1 MEATPIT
8 TEKFLKWDSVTT
20 VGLFAPL
27 LALCLFCL
35 AYIKWAEPGSRFPNV
50 FDSNRLTLFLVSV
63 LALAIM
69 FTAIGR
75 GINGRWFG
83 ILIDDNNRFS
93 LSVLQTVLWSTLLLA
108 IIVAG
113 AIDNVASGRGQTAFK
128 LGIPSEFWILIGIS
142 TSTLVGAKIIKT
154 NGNNQQL
161 NATLTKN
168 LTNLMSTELPDKKER
183 VKVFGKIVGWV
194 SPVDAEL
201 ADLVRGEQAGN
212 ALSPDLGKIQML
224 FLTLVI
230 VGVYG
235 IVIGNAM
242 KSAGVFTCPEFD
254 ESLIALIAIS
264 HVGYLSA
271 KLVPQDNAGA
281 A

>member
-1 MEATPIT
+1 MAATPIT
-8 TEKFLKWDSVTT
+8 KEKFLKWDRVTT

-27 LALCLFCL
+27 LALCLFCV
-35 AYIKWAEPGSRFPNV
+35 AYIKWAEPDSRFPNV

-63 LALAIM
+63 LALAVM

-161 NATLTKN
+161 NATLIKN
-168 LTNLMSTELPDKKER
+168 LTNLMSTELPDKKEEGLR
-183 VKVFGKIVGWV
+183 
-194 SPVDAEL
+194 SSA
-201 ADLVRGEQAGN
+201 R
-212 ALSPDLGKIQML
+212 LSD
-224 FLTLVI
+224 
-230 VGVYG
+230 
-235 IVIGNAM
+235 
-242 KSAGVFTCPEFD
+242 
-254 ESLIALIAIS
+254 
-264 HVGYLSA
+264 GYL
-271 KLVPQDNAGA
+271 LWTPNWRIWLR
-281 A
+281 